1 MTLKSILVAFGVL
14 TSIAV
19 GGIVLW
25 LKSTS
30 LSARTPPSSIETK
43 AARQIRH
50 LSIPSAARNQ
60 TNPLRAS
67 PELLIDARRHFADH
81 CASCH
86 ANDGCGSTTI
96 GQHLS
101 PRSPDMRL
109 AATQALS
116 DGELYYVIHNGIRFT
131 GMPAWGA
138 QEPDEDSWKLV
149 LFIRHLPQ
157 LSAAEVTDMD
167 KFNPKGDAERAEE
180 QAEQDFLD
188 GKTVSIEP
196 MHH

>member
-1 MTLKSILVAFGVL
+1 
-14 TSIAV
+14 
-19 GGIVLW
+19 
-25 LKSTS
+25 
-30 LSARTPPSSIETK
+30 
-43 AARQIRH
+43 
-50 LSIPSAARNQ
+50 
-60 TNPLRAS
+60 
-67 PELLIDARRHFADH
+67 
-81 CASCH
+81 
-86 ANDGCGSTTI
+86 
-96 GQHLS
+96 
-101 PRSPDMRL
+101 MRL